1 MHLFKEFKFLLGK
14 EEDDGGGRR
23 RGGMNNS
30 ADTKSFKQT
39 GEYYISFLYLNAR
52 RIINRIV
59 SLLFI
64 LKSIDKVFFQL
75 RLVSQWSGCSCVM
88 CM

>member
-1 MHLFKEFKFLLGK
+1 LFKEFKFLLGK
-14 EEDDGGGRR
+14 EEDQGGGSR

-30 ADTKSFKQT
+30 ADTKSYKQT
-39 GEYYISFLYLNAR
+39 GESYISPLYLNAR

-64 LKSIDKVFFQL
+64 LKSIDKVFF
-75 RLVSQWSGCSCVM
+75 
-88 CM
+88 